1 MRSAID
7 SSTRRSSSLSP
18 AKRIAASK
26 PGNLPRRKRT
36 CRTPQP
42 RLRRRL
48 IQGGSFYPK
57 PGGSITRN
65 RAVGSFLGN
74 RGIICRRD
82 VRKQML
88 TSQLRV
94 LSWDS
99 NLRTTLLGDNFFRCF
114 VLDVKRRSHDHG

>member
-65 RAVGSFLGN
+65 RAANCAVCIATARKSTSEAPVPLELEFIVDLELGFH
-74 RGIICRRD
+74 
-82 VRKQML
+82 L
-88 TSQLRV
+88 H
-94 LSWDS
+94 
-99 NLRTTLLGDNFFRCF
+99 LLLAEYCSPNFTAP
-114 VLDVKRRSHDHG
+114 